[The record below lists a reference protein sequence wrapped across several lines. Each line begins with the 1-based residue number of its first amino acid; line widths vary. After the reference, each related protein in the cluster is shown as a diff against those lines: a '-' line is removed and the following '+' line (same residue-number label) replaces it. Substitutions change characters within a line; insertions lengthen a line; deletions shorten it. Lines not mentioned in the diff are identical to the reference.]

1 MNTKKRL
8 DTGWITVEG
17 ATPVAN
23 YRVGSVIQRY
33 CNRANGVESIITKHA
48 KGYAVSV
55 RDTDAAEMLGTAV
68 IFPDF
73 ERADIMAVK
82 CVRD

>member
-1 MNTKKRL
+1 MNTRKR
-8 DTGWITVEG
+8 DTGWIAVEG
-17 ATPVAN
+17 ATPVEN

-33 CNRANGVESIITKHA
+33 CNRENGVESIITKHA

-55 RDTDAAEMLGTAV
+55 RDTDAAVMLGTAV
-68 IFPDF
+68 IFRDF
-73 ERADIMAVK
+73 EPADIMAVK